1 MKHLAIKS
9 ANCNQVYKPR
19 GPVLLMPK
27 FDHTV
32 KLYKTGTIKNITEKI
47 LYDILIGSTKSQIYK
62 ILSKYISKDMY
73 NLFKIREK

>member
-47 LYDILIGSTKSQIYK
+47 LYINWQHKKPNIQNFAQIYIK
-62 ILSKYISKDMY
+62 RYV
-73 NLFKIREK
+73 